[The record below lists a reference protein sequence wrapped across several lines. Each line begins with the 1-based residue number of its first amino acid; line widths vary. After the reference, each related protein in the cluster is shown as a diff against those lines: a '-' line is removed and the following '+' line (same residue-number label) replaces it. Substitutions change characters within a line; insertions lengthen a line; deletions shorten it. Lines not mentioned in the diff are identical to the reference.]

1 MIPLFFLLLALAS
14 PYLIYVF
21 FREVIREHK
30 VDIRDTDGGQFAW
43 ICFIIDAA
51 SMVLAAL
58 AFFGF
63 LVKTLNH

>member
-1 MIPLFFLLLALAS
+1 MIPLFFLLLGLAS

-30 VDIRDTDGGQFAW
+30 VDIRDTGDGQFAW

-51 SMVLAAL
+51 SMVRTAL

-63 LVKTLNH
+63 LVKALNH

>member
-14 PYLIYVF
+14 PCLVYVF

-51 SMVLAAL
+51 SMFVAAL
-58 AFFGF
+58 AVFGF
-63 LVKTLNH
+63 LVKAFNH

>member
-14 PYLIYVF
+14 PYVVYVF

-30 VDIRDTDGGQFAW
+30 LDIQDTDGGQFAW

-51 SMVLAAL
+51 SMVLAVW